1 MSSPFR
7 RYPGT
12 PFNWRGV
19 VTPAIKSLIIACTAV
34 FFMQTVAS
42 LVGGADAAR
51 GIIEWF
57 GLIPLLA
64 TAGLRVWQPIT
75 YLFLHGGLLHLL
87 LNMLMLWMFG
97 CDIERVWG
105 RQRFLTYYF
114 LTGIGAGLCVVA
126 VNLFPLMFGRP
137 ALAGAAGATIGA
149 SGAIF
154 GVLLAAAVLFPD
166 RQVWLIPFPVML
178 PMRVFVLI
186 MGAIEFFSS
195 LEGAGS
201 GVSHLAHLGGMGAG
215 YFYLRRGSFFYNMRN
230 QLTDWKQRR
239 LRRKFEV
246 YAREHKNE
254 PPSRPDRWVH

>member
-1 MSSPFR
+1 MSTFR

-12 PFNWRGV
+12 PFNWKGV
-19 VTPAIKSLIIACTAV
+19 VTPGIKSLIIACISV
-34 FFMQTVAS
+34 FLVQTLAA
-42 LVGGADAAR
+42 LVGGGEAAR
-51 GIIEWF
+51 WIVEWF
-57 GLIPLLA
+57 GLIPFAA
-64 TAGLRVWQPIT
+64 TRGLRVWQPLT

-105 RQRFLTYYF
+105 RQRFLIYYF

-126 VNLFPLMFGRP
+126 VNLSPLLFGRP

-178 PMRVFVLI
+178 PMRVFVMI
-186 MGAIEFFSS
+186 MGAVEFFGS
-195 LEGAGS
+195 LDVASS

-215 YFYLRRGSFFYNMRN
+215 YFYLRRGSFFFGVRN
-230 QLTDWKQRR
+230 QVTDWKQRR

>member
-1 MSSPFR
+1 MSTFR

-12 PFNWRGV
+12 PFNWKGV
-19 VTPAIKSLIIACTAV
+19 VTPGIKSLIIACTGVFLVQTLAAILGGEDAV
-34 FFMQTVAS
+34 
-42 LVGGADAAR
+42 R
-51 GIIEWF
+51 WINRYF
-57 GLIPLLA
+57 GLVPLLA
-64 TAGLRVWQPIT
+64 TGGLQVWQPFT
-75 YLFLHGGLLHLL
+75 YLFLHGGLMHLL
-87 LNMLMLWMFG
+87 MNMLMLWMFG

-114 LTGIGAGLCVVA
+114 LTGIGAGICVIA
-126 VNLFPLMFGRP
+126 VNLLPMAFGQP
-137 ALAGAAGATIGA
+137 ALAGARISTIGA

-154 GVLLAAAVLFPD
+154 GVLLAAAMLFPD

-186 MGAIEFFSS
+186 MGAIEFFGTLDS
-195 LEGAGS
+195 AGS

-215 YFYLRRGSFFYNMRN
+215 YFYLRRGSFFFSFRN
-230 QLTDWKQRR
+230 QVTDWKQRR

-246 YAREHKNE
+246 YQREHKNE

>member
-1 MSSPFR
+1 MSTFR

-12 PFNWRGV
+12 PFNWKGV
-19 VTPAIKSLIIACTAV
+19 VTPAIKWLILACSVV
-34 FFMQTVAS
+34 FLVQTVAA
-42 LVGGADAAR
+42 LIGGRDAAR
-51 GIIEWF
+51 WIVEWF

-64 TAGLRVWQPIT
+64 TGGLRVWQPLT
-75 YLFLHGGLLHLL
+75 YLFLHGGLLHVLM
-87 LNMLMLWMFG
+87 NMLVLWMFG
-97 CDIERVWG
+97 CDVERVWG

-114 LTGIGAGLCVVA
+114 LCGVGAGLCVMA
-126 VNLFPLMFGRP
+126 VNLFPLLLGRP
-137 ALAGAAGATIGA
+137 ALEGATGATIGA

-154 GVLLAAAVLFPD
+154 GVLLAAAILFPD

-195 LEGAGS
+195 LEAAGS
-201 GVSHLAHLGGMGAG
+201 NVSHLAHLGGMGVG
-215 YFYLRRGSFFYNMRN
+215 YFYLRRGSFFYSMRN

-239 LRRKFEV
+239 LRKKFDV
-246 YAREHKNE
+246 YVREHKNE

>member
-1 MSSPFR
+1 MSTPFR
-7 RYPGT
+7 RYPGQ

-19 VTPAIKSLIIACTAV
+19 VTPAIKSLIIACTGV
-34 FFMQTVAS
+34 FLAQTVTS
-42 LVGGADAAR
+42 LVGGPDAAR
-51 GIIEWF
+51 WIIERF
-57 GLIPLLA
+57 GLIPLAA
-64 TAGLRVWQPIT
+64 TQGLRVWQPFT

-87 LNMLMLWMFG
+87 LNMLVLWMFG
-97 CDIERVWG
+97 CGVERGWG

-114 LTGIGAGLCVVA
+114 LCGVGAGLCVVA
-126 VNLFPLMFGRP
+126 VNLSPLLFGQP
-137 ALAGAAGATIGA
+137 ALAGAEGATIGA

-166 RQVWLIPFPVML
+166 REVWLIPFPMML

-195 LEGAGS
+195 LGGAGS
-201 GVSHLAHLGGMGAG
+201 GISHLAHLGGMGVG
-215 YFYLRRGSFFYNMRN
+215 YFYLRRGSFFYSVRN
-230 QLTDWKQRR
+230 QFTDWKQRR

-246 YAREHKNE
+246 YTREHKNE